1 MDHDHEAVIARE
13 RRLLDPD
20 VRDDDAAVR
29 SLLHKDFREFDSTG
43 TVWDYRSIV
52 RATGGGSV
60 KPIAAEDFRPVR
72 IAPDAILMTYTAR
85 LGTQT
90 SLRTSVWVRVE
101 GTWLL
106 LHHQGT
112 TVRTHA

>member
-20 VRDDDAAVR
+20 VRNDDAAVR
-29 SLLHKDFREFDSTG
+29 SLLHKDFREFGSTG

-52 RATGGGSV
+52 QATGVGTE
-60 KPIAAEDFRPVR
+60 KPIVAEDFRSVR
-72 IAPDAILMTYTAR
+72 IAPHAILVTYTAR
-85 LGTQT
+85 LGTQI
-90 SLRTSVWVRVE
+90 SLPTSVWIRDD

-112 TVRTHA
+112 AVQAQA